1 MGSQKSDTTERV
13 SNQSPQ
19 DFGGL
24 VQALMECGVSSS
36 GVASLPASCGWWCTW
51 SPQVTASQQ
60 EVRAPRSFSNSPGMT
75 PVASDHDPVH
85 LQVNTVTLIS
95 LAWIQW
101 PSQSCRTRVA
111 WKPGSCCRE
120 EGCWAG
126 RQQVTLTWMHLGLGL
141 CCHIRRAWSKG
152 RK

>member
-24 VQALMECGVSSS
+24 VQALMECAGLLFSICGVSSS

-51 SPQVTASQQ
+51 SPQVTTSQQ

-75 PVASDHDPVH
+75 PVAADHDPVH

-95 LAWIQW
+95 LAWFQW
-101 PSQSCRTRVA
+101 PAQSCRTRVA
-111 WKPGSCCRE
+111 
-120 EGCWAG
+120 
-126 RQQVTLTWMHLGLGL
+126 
-141 CCHIRRAWSKG
+141 
-152 RK
+152 